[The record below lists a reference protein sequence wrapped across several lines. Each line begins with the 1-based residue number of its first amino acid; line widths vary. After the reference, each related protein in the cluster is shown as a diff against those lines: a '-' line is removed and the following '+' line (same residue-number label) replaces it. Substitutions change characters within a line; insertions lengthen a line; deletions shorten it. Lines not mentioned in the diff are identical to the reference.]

1 MPSNE
6 SADNNSLPTF
16 DESRIAQ
23 FESDAVPQYRTVIRT
38 VDMSKLSAAAIRA
51 LDDLTIA
58 FGRQRAD
65 FLQQFVCVRG
75 RATLNGATD
84 WC

>member
-1 MPSNE
+1 MLSNE

-51 LDDLTIA
+51 QWL
-58 FGRQRAD
+58 
-65 FLQQFVCVRG
+65 
-75 RATLNGATD
+75 
-84 WC
+84 